1 MLAKS
6 KIIFHEGAIPIKLHE
21 EWHFGVFELE
31 VAKTD
36 MTELPQEIH
45 LMLDKSGSMDEICSD
60 RSSKIDQIK
69 HVTKNI
75 LHFVKGKR
83 VSVGVSAFN
92 STVSTIFPKTEVRE
106 DNIDELIASVKR
118 MYAENET
125 NIGDALQSMRSF
137 SNTKERHNIFMTD
150 GDATVG
156 EKDPA
161 KLLKFVDQTAASN
174 TFIGFGFDHNPDMFL
189 ALNNAENSNY
199 YFIDKIEKS
208 GLAYGEILHN
218 ILFKC
223 IQNVK
228 ITIYNGLIY
237 DWKTNEWLN
246 EITIGSI
253 ASEAKKTFQL
263 VAPDM
268 SKVIIIVSG
277 IPSNYDEIAYG
288 GALYDEGTINIVNVE
303 CSDSSATDDYPSM
316 EFSRSFMH
324 TGHMEDLMK
333 MFYRQ
338 KTQEYLYL
346 AKTKACEKRLVKDL
360 KKDIAEFT
368 KEMKEYMKTHDLVD
382 DLLMKNLCDD
392 MVVVYK
398 TFGTRF
404 GMMYS
409 SARQTSQGNE
419 RLFNVCDT
427 PTRSGN
433 HYEPHE
439 NESQMWEHT
448 LSEESPYY
456 SEQLAGVMR
465 DVSVP
470 QTSIDL
476 TVKTNDY
483 TLPDGSLFFP
493 QLFRANTSSEPL
505 TLEDLTDGLSP
516 KDLTPK
522 EHSAEVHQFSRS
534 TSV

>member
-6 KIIFHEGAIPIKLHE
+6 KITFHEGAIPIKLHE
-21 EWHFGVFELE
+21 EWHFGVFELV
-31 VAKTD
+31 VAKTE

-92 STVSTIFPKTEVRE
+92 STVSTVFPKTEVRE
-106 DNIDELIASVKR
+106 DNIDELIASVKQ
-118 MYAENET
+118 MYAEDET

-137 SNTKERHNIFMTD
+137 SNSKERHNIFMTD
-150 GDATVG
+150 GTATVG
-156 EKDPA
+156 QTDPS
-161 KLLKFVDQTAASN
+161 KLSKFVDQTATSN

-189 ALNNAENSNY
+189 ALSGAENSNY

-228 ITIYNGLIY
+228 ITVYNGLIY

-246 EITIGSI
+246 ETAVWSV

-263 VAPDM
+263 VAPKM
-268 SKVIIIVSG
+268 SDVIIVVSG
-277 IPSNYDEIAYG
+277 NPDVHE
-288 GALYDEGTINIVNVE
+288 T
-303 CSDSSATDDYPSM
+303 
-316 EFSRSFMH
+316 FMH
-324 TGHMEDLMK
+324 TGDMEDLMK

-346 AKTKACEKRLVKDL
+346 AKAKAFEKRSTDIKDL

-404 GMMYS
+404 GMMYT

-433 HYEPHE
+433 HYEPDE
-439 NESQMWEHT
+439 EECKMWEHT
-448 LSEESPYY
+448 VSEDSPYY

-465 DVSVP
+465 DVSIP
-470 QTSIDL
+470 PTRHSN
-476 TVKTNDY
+476 NDY

-493 QLFRANTSSEPL
+493 QLVRADTRSEPL
-505 TLEDLTDGLSP
+505 TLSDLCSEEPLAEDLP
-516 KDLTPK
+516 KQ
-522 EHSAEVHQFSRS
+522 EEEVHRTPFSRS
-534 TSV
+534 SSL

>member
-6 KIIFHEGAIPIKLHE
+6 KITFHEGAIPIKLHE
-21 EWHFGVFELE
+21 EWHFGVFELQ

-45 LMLDKSGSMDEICSD
+45 IMLDKSGSMDEICSD

-75 LHFVKGKR
+75 LHFAKDKH
-83 VSVGVSAFN
+83 VSIGVSAFN
-92 STVSTIFPKTEVRE
+92 STVSSVFLKTDVRQ
-106 DNIDELIASVKR
+106 DNIDELIENVKDI
-118 MYAENET
+118 YAEDET
-125 NIGDALQSMRSF
+125 NIGDALQAMQSY
-137 SNTKERHNIFMTD
+137 SNGKERHNIFMTD

-161 KLLKFVDQTAASN
+161 KLLKFVDKTAASN
-174 TFIGFGFDHNPDMFL
+174 TFIGFGLDHNPEIFL
-189 ALNNAENSNY
+189 ALNNTENSNY

-228 ITIYNGLIY
+228 INIYNGLIY
-237 DWKTNEWLN
+237 DWKTNEWLS
-246 EITIGSI
+246 ETRVWSI

-263 VAPDM
+263 VAADM
-268 SKVIIIVSG
+268 SKVIIVVSG
-277 IPSNYDEIAYG
+277 IPDVHETFMHNG
-288 GALYDEGTINIVNVE
+288 
-303 CSDSSATDDYPSM
+303 ATD
-316 EFSRSFMH
+316 
-324 TGHMEDLMK
+324 DLMK

-346 AKTKACEKRLVKDL
+346 AKAKAFEKPSTKDL

-368 KEMKEYMKTHDLVD
+368 KEMKEYMKTHDLAD
-382 DLLMKNLCDD
+382 DPLMKNLCDD

-404 GMMYS
+404 GMMYT

-427 PTRSGN
+427 PTRCVHN
-433 HYEPHE
+433 YEPDE
-439 NESQMWEHT
+439 QECKMWEHT
-448 LSEESPYY
+448 VSEDSPYY

-465 DVSVP
+465 DVSTPRTRLSNNDVKV
-470 QTSIDL
+470 DL
-476 TVKTNDY
+476 NDY

-493 QLFRANTSSEPL
+493 QLFRSNTSSEPL
-505 TLEDLTDGLSP
+505 TLADLCSEGSLA
-516 KDLTPK
+516 
-522 EHSAEVHQFSRS
+522 EEEEEEEEEVHRTPFSRS
-534 TSV
+534 SSV

>member
-6 KIIFHEGAIPIKLHE
+6 KITFHEGAIPIKLHE
-21 EWHFGVFELE
+21 EWHFGMFELE

-36 MTELPQEIH
+36 MTEKPQEIH

-118 MYAENET
+118 MYAEDET
-125 NIGDALQSMRSF
+125 NIGDALQSMRSY
-137 SNTKERHNIFMTD
+137 SNGKERHNIFMTD

-228 ITIYNGLIY
+228 ITVYNGLIY

-246 EITIGSI
+246 ETAVWSV

-277 IPSNYDEIAYG
+277 IPD
-288 GALYDEGTINIVNVE
+288 VNE
-303 CSDSSATDDYPSM
+303 T
-316 EFSRSFMH
+316 FMH
-324 TGHMEDLMK
+324 MGHMEDLMK

-360 KKDIAEFT
+360 KKEIAEFT

-439 NESQMWEHT
+439 NESKMWEHT
-448 LSEESPYY
+448 LSEDSPYY

-470 QTSIDL
+470 QTRHCNNDVQL
-476 TVKTNDY
+476 KVDMNDY

-505 TLEDLTDGLSP
+505 TLADLCSEEPLAEE
-516 KDLTPK
+516 LPK
-522 EHSAEVHQFSRS
+522 EQEEVHRTPFSRS
-534 TSV
+534 SSV

>member
-118 MYAENET
+118 MYAEDET
-125 NIGDALQSMRSF
+125 NIGDALQSMRSY
-137 SNTKERHNIFMTD
+137 SNGKERHNIFMTD

-228 ITIYNGLIY
+228 ITVYNGLIY

-246 EITIGSI
+246 ETAVWSV

-268 SKVIIIVSG
+268 SKVIIIVYG
-277 IPSNYDEIAYG
+277 IPDVHE
-288 GALYDEGTINIVNVE
+288 T
-303 CSDSSATDDYPSM
+303 
-316 EFSRSFMH
+316 FMH

-346 AKTKACEKRLVKDL
+346 AKTKAREKRLVKDL

-433 HYEPHE
+433 HYEPQE

-470 QTSIDL
+470 HTRQCN
-476 TVKTNDY
+476 NDVQLKVDINEY

-493 QLFRANTSSEPL
+493 QLFRANTSSQPL

-516 KDLTPK
+516 KDLVAKDLTAK
-522 EHSAEVHQFSRS
+522 EPSAEVHQFSRS

>member
-1 MLAKS
+1 MLSKS
-6 KIIFHEGAIPIKLHE
+6 KITFHDGAIPIKLHE

-75 LHFVKGKR
+75 LHVVKGKR

-92 STVSTIFPKTEVRE
+92 STVSTVFPKTEVRE
-106 DNIDELIASVKR
+106 DNIDELIANVKR
-118 MYAENET
+118 MYAEDET

-137 SNTKERHNIFMTD
+137 SNGKERHNIFMTD

-218 ILFKC
+218 ILFKW

-246 EITIGSI
+246 ETAVWSV

-277 IPSNYDEIAYG
+277 IPD
-288 GALYDEGTINIVNVE
+288 VNE
-303 CSDSSATDDYPSM
+303 T
-316 EFSRSFMH
+316 FMH
-324 TGHMEDLMK
+324 MGHMEDLMK

-346 AKTKACEKRLVKDL
+346 AKTKAREKRLVKDL

-368 KEMKEYMKTHDLVD
+368 KEMKEYM
-382 DLLMKNLCDD
+382 NLCDD

-409 SARQTSQGNE
+409 IAMQTSQGNE

-427 PTRSGN
+427 PTRCVHN
-433 HYEPHE
+433 YEPHE

-516 KDLTPK
+516 KDLTDGLSPK
-522 EHSAEVHQFSRS
+522 DLVAKDLTAKEPSAEVHQFSRS

>member
-1 MLAKS
+1 MLSNS
-6 KIIFHEGAIPIKLHE
+6 KITFHDGAIPIKLHE
-21 EWHFGVFELE
+21 ELHFGVFELE

-75 LHFVKGKR
+75 LHVVKGKR

-92 STVSTIFPKTEVRE
+92 STVSTVFPKTEVRE
-106 DNIDELIASVKR
+106 DNIDELIESVKR
-118 MYAENET
+118 MYAEDET

-137 SNTKERHNIFMTD
+137 SNGKERHNIFMTD

-228 ITIYNGLIY
+228 ITVYNGLIY

-246 EITIGSI
+246 ETAVWSV

-277 IPSNYDEIAYG
+277 IPD
-288 GALYDEGTINIVNVE
+288 VNE
-303 CSDSSATDDYPSM
+303 T
-316 EFSRSFMH
+316 FMH
-324 TGHMEDLMK
+324 MGHMEDLMK

-505 TLEDLTDGLSP
+505 TIDDLCGEGSLA
-516 KDLTPK
+516 KDLP
-522 EHSAEVHQFSRS
+522 EEEEEEVHQFSRS
-534 TSV
+534 SSV

>member
-6 KIIFHEGAIPIKLHE
+6 KITFHEGAIPIKLHE
-21 EWHFGVFELE
+21 EWHFGVFELQ

-45 LMLDKSGSMDEICSD
+45 IMLDKSGSMDEICSD

-92 STVSTIFPKTEVRE
+92 STVSSVFPKTDVRQ
-106 DNIDELIASVKR
+106 DNIDELIENVKDI
-118 MYAENET
+118 YAEDET
-125 NIGDALQSMRSF
+125 NIGDALQSMQSY
-137 SNTKERHNIFMTD
+137 SNGKERHNIFMTD

-161 KLLKFVDQTAASN
+161 KLLKFVDKTAASN
-174 TFIGFGFDHNPDMFL
+174 TFIGFGLDHNPEIFL
-189 ALNNAENSNY
+189 ALNNTENSNY

-246 EITIGSI
+246 ETRVWSV

-263 VAPDM
+263 VAADM
-268 SKVIIIVSG
+268 SEVIIVVSG
-277 IPSNYDEIAYG
+277 IPDVHE
-288 GALYDEGTINIVNVE
+288 T
-303 CSDSSATDDYPSM
+303 
-316 EFSRSFMH
+316 FMH
-324 TGHMEDLMK
+324 NGETDDLMK

-346 AKTKACEKRLVKDL
+346 AKAKAFVSAKPSSAKPFDTPSVPKPFDKPSAKDL

-368 KEMKEYMKTHDLVD
+368 KEMKEYMKTHDLED
-382 DLLMKNLCDD
+382 DPLMKNLCDD

-404 GMMYS
+404 GMMYT

-427 PTRSGN
+427 PTRCVHN
-433 HYEPHE
+433 YEPDE
-439 NESQMWEHT
+439 QECKMWEHT
-448 LSEESPYY
+448 VSEDSPYY

-465 DVSVP
+465 DVSTPRTRLSNNDV
-470 QTSIDL
+470 QLKVDL
-476 TVKTNDY
+476 NDY

-493 QLFRANTSSEPL
+493 QLFRSNTSSEPL
-505 TLEDLTDGLSP
+505 TLADLCSEGSLAEAEEEEQAHR
-516 KDLTPK
+516 TPL
-522 EHSAEVHQFSRS
+522 SRS
-534 TSV
+534 SSV

>member
-1 MLAKS
+1 VEIIKKMLAKS
-6 KIIFHEGAIPIKLHE
+6 KITFHEGAIPIKLHE
-21 EWHFGVFELE
+21 EWHFGVFELQ

-45 LMLDKSGSMDEICSD
+45 IMLDKSGSMDEFCSD

-75 LHFVKGKR
+75 LHFVKDKH
-83 VSVGVSAFN
+83 VSIGVSAFN
-92 STVSTIFPKTEVRE
+92 STVSTVFPKTEVRQ
-106 DNIDELIASVKR
+106 DNIDELISNVKDI
-118 MYAENET
+118 YAEDET
-125 NIGDALQSMRSF
+125 NIGDALRSMRSY
-137 SNTKERHNIFMTD
+137 SNGKERHNIFMTD

-161 KLLKFVDQTAASN
+161 KLLKFVDETAASN
-174 TFIGFGFDHNPDMFL
+174 TFIGFGFDHNPEIFL

-223 IQNVK
+223 IQNVQ

-246 EITIGSI
+246 ETRVWSV

-263 VAPDM
+263 VAADM
-268 SKVIIIVSG
+268 SKVIIVVSG
-277 IPSNYDEIAYG
+277 IPDVHE
-288 GALYDEGTINIVNVE
+288 T
-303 CSDSSATDDYPSM
+303 
-316 EFSRSFMH
+316 FMH
-324 TGHMEDLMK
+324 KGDMDDLMK

-338 KTQEYLYL
+338 KTQEYLYMARAKPLSAKPSSAKPFETPSSAKPL
-346 AKTKACEKRLVKDL
+346 AKDL

-368 KEMKEYMKTHDLVD
+368 KEMKEYMKTHDLAD
-382 DLLMKNLCDD
+382 DPLMKNLCDD

-404 GMMYS
+404 GMMYT

-427 PTRSGN
+427 PTRCTHN
-433 HYEPHE
+433 YEPDE
-439 NESQMWEHT
+439 QECKMWEHT
-448 LSEESPYY
+448 VSEDSPYY

-465 DVSVP
+465 DVSTP
-470 QTSIDL
+470 QTRLSNND
-476 TVKTNDY
+476 VKVELNDY

-493 QLFRANTSSEPL
+493 QLFRSNTSSEPL
-505 TLEDLTDGLSP
+505 TLADLSSEEP
-516 KDLTPK
+516 
-522 EHSAEVHQFSRS
+522 SAEEVHQFSRS
-534 TSV
+534 SSV

>member
-92 STVSTIFPKTEVRE
+92 STVSTVFPKTEVRE
-106 DNIDELIASVKR
+106 DNIDELIESVKR
-118 MYAENET
+118 MYAEDET

-137 SNTKERHNIFMTD
+137 SNGKERHNIFMTD

-228 ITIYNGLIY
+228 ITVYNGLIY

-246 EITIGSI
+246 ETAVWSV

-277 IPSNYDEIAYG
+277 IPD
-288 GALYDEGTINIVNVE
+288 VNE
-303 CSDSSATDDYPSM
+303 T
-316 EFSRSFMH
+316 FMH
-324 TGHMEDLMK
+324 MGHMENLMK

-439 NESQMWEHT
+439 NESKMWEHT

-493 QLFRANTSSEPL
+493 QLFRSNTSSEPL
-505 TLEDLTDGLSP
+505 TLADLCSEEPLAEE
-516 KDLTPK
+516 LPK
-522 EHSAEVHQFSRS
+522 EQEEFHRTPFSRS
-534 TSV
+534 SSV

>member
-75 LHFVKGKR
+75 LHFVKGKH

-92 STVSTIFPKTEVRE
+92 STVSTVFPKTEVRE

-118 MYAENET
+118 MYAEDET

-137 SNTKERHNIFMTD
+137 SNGKERHNIFMTD

-246 EITIGSI
+246 ETAVWSV

-277 IPSNYDEIAYG
+277 IPD
-288 GALYDEGTINIVNVE
+288 VNE
-303 CSDSSATDDYPSM
+303 T
-316 EFSRSFMH
+316 FMH
-324 TGHMEDLMK
+324 MGHMENLMK

-360 KKDIAEFT
+360 KKEIAEFT

-439 NESQMWEHT
+439 NESKMWEHT

-470 QTSIDL
+470 QTRHCNNDVQLKVDI
-476 TVKTNDY
+476 NDY

-505 TLEDLTDGLSP
+505 TIDDLCGEEPLAEE
-516 KDLTPK
+516 LPK
-522 EHSAEVHQFSRS
+522 EQEEVHRTPFSRS
-534 TSV
+534 SSV

>member
-1 MLAKS
+1 MLSKS
-6 KIIFHEGAIPIKLHE
+6 KITFHEGAIPIKLHE

-45 LMLDKSGSMDEICSD
+45 IMLDKSGSMDEICSD

-106 DNIDELIASVKR
+106 DNIDELIESVKR
-118 MYAENET
+118 MYAEDET
-125 NIGDALQSMRSF
+125 NIGDALRSMRSY
-137 SNTKERHNIFMTD
+137 SNGKERHNIFMTD
-150 GDATVG
+150 GAATLG

-161 KLLKFVDQTAASN
+161 KLLKFVDQTADSN

-228 ITIYNGLIY
+228 ITVYNGLIY

-246 EITIGSI
+246 ETAVWSV

-263 VAPDM
+263 VAPKM
-268 SKVIIIVSG
+268 SDVIIVVSG
-277 IPSNYDEIAYG
+277 IPDVHE
-288 GALYDEGTINIVNVE
+288 T
-303 CSDSSATDDYPSM
+303 
-316 EFSRSFMH
+316 FMH
-324 TGHMEDLMK
+324 TGDMKDLMK

-346 AKTKACEKRLVKDL
+346 AKTKAREKPAIKDL

-368 KEMKEYMKTHDLVD
+368 KQMKEYMKDHDLID
-382 DLLMKNLCDD
+382 DPLMKNLCDD

-404 GMMYS
+404 GMMYT

-427 PTRSGN
+427 PTRCVHN
-433 HYEPHE
+433 YEPNE
-439 NESQMWEHT
+439 NESKMWEHT
-448 LSEESPYY
+448 VSEDSPYY

-465 DVSVP
+465 DVSTPHTRQSNNDV
-470 QTSIDL
+470 Q
-476 TVKTNDY
+476 VKVDINDY

-505 TLEDLTDGLSP
+505 TLADLCSEEL
-516 KDLTPK
+516 LAEEFPK
-522 EHSAEVHQFSRS
+522 EQEEVHRTPFSRS
-534 TSV
+534 SSV

>member
-6 KIIFHEGAIPIKLHE
+6 KITFHEGAIPIKLHE

-31 VAKTD
+31 VSKTD

-69 HVTKNI
+69 HVAKNI
-75 LHFVKGKR
+75 LHFVKDKR
-83 VSVGVSAFN
+83 VSIGISAFN
-92 STVSTIFPKTEVRE
+92 STVSTVFPKTDVRQ
-106 DNIDELIASVKR
+106 DNIDELIASVKDI
-118 MYAENET
+118 YAEDET
-125 NIGDALQSMRSF
+125 NIGDALRSMRSY
-137 SNTKERHNIFMTD
+137 SNGKERHNIFMTD

-161 KLLKFVDQTAASN
+161 KLLKFVDETAASN
-174 TFIGFGFDHNPDMFL
+174 TFIGFGLDHNPEIFL
-189 ALNNAENSNY
+189 ALSDAENSNY

-246 EITIGSI
+246 ETRVWSV

-263 VAPDM
+263 VAADM
-268 SKVIIIVSG
+268 SNVIIVVSG
-277 IPSNYDEIAYG
+277 IPDVHE
-288 GALYDEGTINIVNVE
+288 T
-303 CSDSSATDDYPSM
+303 
-316 EFSRSFMH
+316 FMH
-324 TGHMEDLMK
+324 KGDMEDLMK

-346 AKTKACEKRLVKDL
+346 AKAKAREKPSRATKPLDTPSSAKPLVKDL

-368 KEMKEYMKTHDLVD
+368 KEMKEYMKTHDLED
-382 DLLMKNLCDD
+382 DPLMKNLCDD

-404 GMMYS
+404 GMMYT

-427 PTRSGN
+427 PTRCVHN
-433 HYEPHE
+433 YDPDE
-439 NESQMWEHT
+439 NESKMWEHT
-448 LSEESPYY
+448 LSEDSPYY

-465 DVSVP
+465 DVSTPHTRQSNNDV
-470 QTSIDL
+470 QVKVDL
-476 TVKTNDY
+476 NDY

-493 QLFRANTSSEPL
+493 QLFRSNTSSEPL
-505 TLEDLTDGLSP
+505 TLADLCTEGSSAEDL
-516 KDLTPK
+516 PK
-522 EHSAEVHQFSRS
+522 EQEEVHRTPFSRS
-534 TSV
+534 SSV

>member
-21 EWHFGVFELE
+21 EWHFGVFELQ

-75 LHFVKGKR
+75 LHFVKGKH

-118 MYAENET
+118 MYAEDET

-137 SNTKERHNIFMTD
+137 SNGKERHNIFMTD

-228 ITIYNGLIY
+228 ITVYNGLIY

-246 EITIGSI
+246 ETAVWSV

-277 IPSNYDEIAYG
+277 IPD
-288 GALYDEGTINIVNVE
+288 VNE
-303 CSDSSATDDYPSM
+303 T
-316 EFSRSFMH
+316 FMH
-324 TGHMEDLMK
+324 MGHMEDLMK

-360 KKDIAEFT
+360 KKEIAEFT

-439 NESQMWEHT
+439 NESKMWEHT
-448 LSEESPYY
+448 LSEDSPYY

-470 QTSIDL
+470 QTRHCNNDVQLKVDI
-476 TVKTNDY
+476 NDY

-505 TLEDLTDGLSP
+505 TLADLCSEEPLAEDL
-516 KDLTPK
+516 PK
-522 EHSAEVHQFSRS
+522 EQEEVHRTPFSRS
-534 TSV
+534 SSV